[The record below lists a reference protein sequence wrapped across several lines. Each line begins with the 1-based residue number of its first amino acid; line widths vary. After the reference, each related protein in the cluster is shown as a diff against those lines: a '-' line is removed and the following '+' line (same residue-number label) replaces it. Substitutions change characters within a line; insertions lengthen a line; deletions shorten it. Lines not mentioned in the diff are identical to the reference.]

1 MSIQPE
7 QILACARD
15 LYVEEGLDALSM
27 RRMAER
33 LGVTAPALYRHYEN
47 KERVLVDLVGE
58 AYGVLLGHLSRALEG
73 DSPWERFRKAGEG
86 YLEFAV
92 EEPRLYQV
100 LYAAPE
106 IIGVGELPEETAA
119 RACAIG
125 QFWDDRVRECM
136 DAGFLERGDPTEV
149 STTLW
154 AHAHGLVSIWLRGMV
169 DLDEEAFRSLFRSS
183 ARRVLAGLATADHR
197 RRLRDPSEE
206 TERPSESY
214 DRVEGKPVERA

>member
-1 MSIQPE
+1 MSIQRD

-27 RRMAER
+27 RGMAER

-47 KERVLVDLVGE
+47 KERVLADLVGE
-58 AYGVLLGHLSRALEG
+58 AYRVLLGRLSRALEG
-73 DSPWERFRKAGEG
+73 DSPWERFRRAGEG

-100 LYAAPE
+100 LYAAPDV
-106 IIGVGELPEETAA
+106 IGVAELPEETAA
-119 RACAIG
+119 QACAIG

-136 DAGFLERGDPTEV
+136 DAGFLERGDPAEI
-149 STTLW
+149 SATLW

-169 DLDEEAFRSLFRSS
+169 DLDEKAFRSLYRAS
-183 ARRVLAGLATADHR
+183 ARRVLAGMATDDHR
-197 RRLRDPSEE
+197 RRLRDSSEE
-206 TERPSESY
+206 TARPSETY
-214 DRVEGKPVERA
+214 GGVEGEPVESA